1 MINITFI
8 FYKVEYTKFQGEIM
22 NKIVKIALGA
32 TLLLSLGATTLSADV
47 AKGQKLYTKKLKAA
61 CGMTGAAMA
70 GKHTQD
76 EWTEINDAGKLAE
89 EIKTICPKV
98 KPLKDKY
105 MPHFYDFFKE
115 YGSDSGNVPS
125 C

>member
-1 MINITFI
+1 
-8 FYKVEYTKFQGEIM
+8 M

-32 TLLLSLGATTLSADV
+32 TIILGMGVTTLSADA
-47 AKGQKLYTKKLKAA
+47 AKGQKLYLKKLKAP

-76 EWTEINDAGKLAE
+76 EWKELKDSGKLGAE
-89 EIKTICPKV
+89 IQTICPTV
-98 KPLKDKY
+98 KPEAIKDDY
-105 MPHFYDFFKE
+105 LPDYFDFFHE

>member
-1 MINITFI
+1 
-8 FYKVEYTKFQGEIM
+8 M

-32 TLLLSLGATTLSADV
+32 TLLLSLGATTVSADV
-47 AKGQKLYTKKLKAA
+47 AKGQKLYTKKLKGD
-61 CGMTGAAMA
+61 CGITGAAAA

-76 EWTEINDAGKLAE
+76 EWSEIGTAGMAA
-89 EIKTICPKV
+89 EIKNLCPSV
-98 KPLKDKY
+98 KDKALKGKY
-105 MPHFYDFFKE
+105 LPHYLDFFKE

>member
-1 MINITFI
+1 
-8 FYKVEYTKFQGEIM
+8 M

-32 TLLLSLGATTLSADV
+32 TLLLSLGTATLSADT
-47 AKGQKLYTKKLKAA
+47 AKGQKLYVKKLKSV
-61 CGMTGAAMA
+61 CGMTGAAVA

-76 EWTEINDAGKLAE
+76 EWDEIGTDGLADE
-89 EIKTICPKV
+89 LKKICPKV
-98 KPLKDKY
+98 GKKALKGKY
-105 MPHFYDFFKE
+105 MQHYFDFFKE

>member
-1 MINITFI
+1 
-8 FYKVEYTKFQGEIM
+8 M

-32 TLLLSLGATTLSADV
+32 TLLLSLGATTVTADV
-47 AKGQKLYTKKLKAA
+47 AKGQKLFTKKLKGS
-61 CGMTGAAMA
+61 CGITGAAMA

-76 EWTEINDAGKLAE
+76 EWQELQDSGKLSDA
-89 EIKTICPKV
+89 IKTICPSV
-98 KPLKDKY
+98 KDKALKEKY
-105 MPHFYDFFKE
+105 MNHYFDFFKE